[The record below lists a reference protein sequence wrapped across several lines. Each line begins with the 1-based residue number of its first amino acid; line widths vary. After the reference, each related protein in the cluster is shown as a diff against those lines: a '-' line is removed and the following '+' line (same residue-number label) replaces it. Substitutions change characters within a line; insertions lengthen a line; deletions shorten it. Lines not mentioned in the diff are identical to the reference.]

1 MSSDVMIILNALAVV
16 GVIKKVI
23 VVLME
28 KLLVQVKKVLDIPV

>member
-1 MSSDVMIILNALAVV
+1 MSSVAMIILNALAVV

-28 KLLVQVKKVLDIPV
+28 KLLVQVKKVLDIPA